1 MFIFTV
7 CLGSF
12 VRYSQG
18 HVSHHTCFKSCVIA
32 YIICGEC
39 TERWDAATKEA
50 LMNYQ
55 RGHYTVRGVPTDF
68 VWRLL
73 DYVTY
78 VLPLLVQLVEIP
90 GVLPRCVEG
99 HVYFVRGV

>member
-1 MFIFTV
+1 
-7 CLGSF
+7 
-12 VRYSQG
+12 
-18 HVSHHTCFKSCVIA
+18 
-32 YIICGEC
+32 
-39 TERWDAATKEA
+39 
-50 LMNYQ
+50 MNYQ